1 VVNNKHA
8 AKSGT
13 KRYC

>member
-1 VVNNKHA
+1 VNNKHA